1 MSIVAAYVVSH
12 PPLRGR
18 TPERADA
25 ARASGAV
32 REVACR
38 IGAHAPETVV
48 VACPHAPRFLD
59 CFHLSTGEA
68 ALAAAGAWR
77 VFPNAVRYDGA
88 LVARVAACARKHA
101 VPICGSGMGDV
112 RLDRATSSV
121 LALLGG
127 ALEGARIVRVGVS
140 SLSPETH
147 RALGRCIAE
156 AARDLGRKCVFVAI
170 GSLGCDRGGA
180 FEGVRAKPRAAARP
194 EAPVFAREAAAL
206 LDAGDLE
213 GFLSVDPA
221 LAEAAGACLL
231 GPLQIMAGAL
241 EGAPFTHELLDGAA
255 PARAERIAGAF
266 EVRGAQGDGAVPAP
280 VDAAAA
286 AREVAGSHVPRAESD
301 PYAALARKSVEGLAR
316 SGGPIDRPEHLPSEL
331 LDERAGVFV
340 SLCDR
345 AGLRGRAGT
354 FEPVTGCVADEI
366 MRNAASAA
374 AGGARFARV
383 RPCEL
388 GGLTYAVDVLRPPLP
403 VASTAELDPARWG
416 VAVSKGRRRGVA
428 LPGLEGVAAAWEQV
442 AIAKRSAGIDPA
454 DDDVE
459 LARFE
464 TVRHVARAGVAHAA
478 GGGGSD
484 G

>member
-266 EVRGAQGDGAVPAP
+266 EVRGAQGDGAVPSP
-280 VDAAAA
+280 IDAATA
-286 AREVAGSHVPRAESD
+286 AREVAGSHVLRAESD

-403 VASTAELDPARWG
+403 VASAAELDPARWG

>member
-1 MSIVAAYVVSH
+1 RSGRLFGPGGRSLSKGHARPVRSLPRERRLAMSIVAAYVVSH

-180 FEGVRAKPRAAARP
+180 FEGVRANPRAAARP

-213 GFLSVDPA
+213 GFPSVDPA

-255 PARAERIAGAF
+255 PAR
-266 EVRGAQGDGAVPAP
+266 
-280 VDAAAA
+280 
-286 AREVAGSHVPRAESD
+286 
-301 PYAALARKSVEGLAR
+301 
-316 SGGPIDRPEHLPSEL
+316 
-331 LDERAGVFV
+331 
-340 SLCDR
+340 
-345 AGLRGRAGT
+345 
-354 FEPVTGCVADEI
+354 
-366 MRNAASAA
+366 
-374 AGGARFARV
+374 
-383 RPCEL
+383 
-388 GGLTYAVDVLRPPLP
+388 
-403 VASTAELDPARWG
+403 
-416 VAVSKGRRRGVA
+416 
-428 LPGLEGVAAAWEQV
+428 
-442 AIAKRSAGIDPA
+442 
-454 DDDVE
+454 
-459 LARFE
+459 
-464 TVRHVARAGVAHAA
+464 
-478 GGGGSD
+478 
-484 G
+484 

>member
-32 REVACR
+32 REVARR

-140 SLSPETH
+140 NLSPETH

-180 FEGVRAKPRAAARP
+180 FEGVREKLRADARP
-194 EAPVFAREAAAL
+194 EALVFARETAAL

-221 LAEAAGACLL
+221 LAEAAGACLFR
-231 GPLQIMAGAL
+231 PLQIMAGVL

-255 PARAERIAGAF
+255 PSRAERIAGAF
-266 EVRGAQGDGAVPAP
+266 EVRGAQGDGAVPSP
-280 VDAAAA
+280 IDAATA
-286 AREVAGSHVPRAESD
+286 AREVAGSHVLRAESD

-403 VASTAELDPARWG
+403 VASAAELDPARWG

>member
-32 REVACR
+32 REVARR

-77 VFPNAVRYDGA
+77 AFPNAVRYDGA

-140 SLSPETH
+140 NLSPETH

-180 FEGVRAKPRAAARP
+180 FEGVREKLRADARP
-194 EAPVFAREAAAL
+194 EALVFARETAAL

-221 LAEAAGACLL
+221 LAEAAGACLFR
-231 GPLQIMAGAL
+231 PLQIMAGAL

-255 PARAERIAGAF
+255 PSRAERIAGAF
-266 EVRGAQGDGAVPAP
+266 EVRGAQGDGAVPSP
-280 VDAAAA
+280 IDAATA
-286 AREVAGSHVPRAESD
+286 AREVAGSHVLRAESD

-403 VASTAELDPARWG
+403 VASAAELDPARWG